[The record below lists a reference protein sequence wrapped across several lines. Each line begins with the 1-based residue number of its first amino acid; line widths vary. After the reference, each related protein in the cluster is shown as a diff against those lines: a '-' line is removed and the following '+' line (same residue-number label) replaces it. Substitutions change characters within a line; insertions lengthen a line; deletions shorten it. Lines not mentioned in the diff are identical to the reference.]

1 MPDFCFL
8 SAKNELNLRELYLM
22 GFNRFYEFM
31 QKACSKGLKEGSF
44 FQASSQWLMA
54 QLLLQAHFQGPRLLS
69 WLGV

>member
-1 MPDFCFL
+1 MPDFCSL
-8 SAKNELNLRELYLM
+8 SAKNELNLRDLYLM
-22 GFNRFYEFM
+22 GFNRLYEFM
-31 QKACSKGLKEGSF
+31 QKACSNGLKEGSF